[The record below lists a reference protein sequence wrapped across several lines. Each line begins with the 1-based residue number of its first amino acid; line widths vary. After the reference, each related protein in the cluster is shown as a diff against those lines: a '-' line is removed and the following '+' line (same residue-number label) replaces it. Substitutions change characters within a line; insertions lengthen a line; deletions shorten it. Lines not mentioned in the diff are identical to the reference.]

1 MASKKDTDD
10 YKNELQCKIKACKEK
25 ITENDRVLL
34 IINDQISMYKRVLD
48 KLEPFDLKDFN
59 KQNDRFLKDND
70 YLNMSSLPS
79 IEDVINNIINYRNIS
94 NEKTSLNENELK
106 LEKGKNNQKGWNW
119 NISCCIENEFI
130 SCSGNIKKFIKAPT
144 ELLALINHVNY
155 FLSKLSFVF

>member
-94 NEKTSLNENELK
+94 NDMLWWETYFPEQNQFTDTNTKLWLLWTYNKLK
-106 LEKGKNNQKGWNW
+106 
-119 NISCCIENEFI
+119 
-130 SCSGNIKKFIKAPT
+130 KKR
-144 ELLALINHVNY
+144 
-155 FLSKLSFVF
+155 